1 MKAEGLRRFS
11 IPYMWLMAAF
21 GVPIFFISAAHMPF
35 GELDW
40 KFLLLAAITT
50 FLGSHVGIEI
60 PHIGG
65 RITVADTLIFLT
77 MLCYG
82 GEAAIILA
90 TCETLFSSLRICKRP
105 LLVLFNTSMMACS
118 TFVTVRVIGMFFAP
132 VFTLRYGESN
142 VFILAV
148 SLMALVQYV
157 ANSGLVAVGAAL
169 KTDQPIWETWKKY
182 YLWTSITYLAGAS
195 VAAVIARAGD
205 SIGIFGIVATAPI
218 VAIVYFTYRTYLK
231 NIKTAE
237 AQAQQARNHV
247 EELNRFIVQQQ
258 RIQEQF
264 SQVEK
269 LSALGQLASGVA
281 HDFNNSLASIL
292 GRAELMMKHS
302 EDPKVNRGLEIIAKS
317 ARDGAKTVKRIQDF
331 ARQRSEHDFELVDID
346 QMLLDVSE
354 ITRPRWRDGAEAK
367 NITIQLELSNHS
379 NVKVNGDV
387 SELRDVLVNVIFN
400 AVHAMPMGGRLT
412 LSAEAIEDQVIL
424 SVADTGIGMSPEV
437 RSRVFDPFFT
447 TKGVEGMG
455 LGLASGYGVISRHQ
469 GTFEVESELGV
480 GSTFR
485 IKLPVAETKA
495 GSHNNSISSVPG
507 KDVRRSNM
515 VRILVVDDEEDVRN
529 LLREILEDAGCEA
542 VTAGHG
548 YDGLRMFDEGTFDA
562 VFTDLGMPGMSGWE
576 LARAIRQR
584 NSKVP
589 MAIITGWGEA
599 VSATERENAQV
610 EWVLSKP
617 FAMAQIADIAHE
629 VSRRREETMTTRG
642 RLTLV
647 A

>member
-1 MKAEGLRRFS
+1 
-11 IPYMWLMAAF
+11 MWLMAAF
-21 GVPIFFISAAHMPF
+21 GVPIFVYSANHLPV
-35 GELDW
+35 GQLDW
-40 KFLLLAAITT
+40 KFLLLAGITT
-50 FLGSHVGIEI
+50 FLGSQVGIEI
-60 PHIGG
+60 PRIGG

-90 TCETLFSSLRICKRP
+90 TFETLFSSLRICKRP
-105 LLVLFNTSMMACS
+105 LLILFNTSMMACS

-132 VFTLRYGESN
+132 IFTLRYGESN
-142 VFILAV
+142 IYILAV
-148 SLMALVQYV
+148 SAMALAQYV

-169 KTDQPIWETWKKY
+169 KTDQPIWQTWKKY

-195 VAAVIARAGD
+195 VAAVIARAAD
-205 SIGIFGIVATAPI
+205 SIGIFGIAATAPI

-237 AQAQQARNHV
+237 TQAEQARNHV
-247 EELNRFIVQQQ
+247 EELNSYIAQQQ

-302 EDPKVNRGLEIIAKS
+302 EDPKVKRGLEIIAKS

-331 ARQRSEHDFELVDID
+331 ARQRSEHDFELVDVD

-367 NITIQLELSNHS
+367 NIHIQLELKNHS
-379 NVKVNGDV
+379 NAQVSGDV
-387 SELRDVLVNVIFN
+387 SELRDVLVNIIFN
-400 AVHAMPMGGRLT
+400 AVHAMPMGGNLT
-412 LSAEAIEDQVIL
+412 LSAEAVDDEVII
-424 SVADTGIGMSPEV
+424 SVIDTGVGMPAEV

-455 LGLASGYGVISRHQ
+455 LGLAVGYGVISRHQ
-469 GTFEVESELGV
+469 GTFEVESELGK
-480 GSTFR
+480 GSKFH
-485 IKLPVAETKA
+485 IKLPVAAANA
-495 GSHNNSISSVPG
+495 GSHNNSRSSVPG

-515 VRILVVDDEEDVRN
+515 VRILVVDDEEGVRN
-529 LLREILEDAGCEA
+529 LLGEILEDAGCEA
-542 VTAGHG
+542 VTAAHA
-548 YDGLRMFDEGTFDA
+548 YDGLRMFDEGRFDA

-589 MAIITGWGEA
+589 LAIITGWGEA
-599 VSATERENAQV
+599 VTSSEREVAQV
-610 EWVLSKP
+610 DWVVSKP
-617 FAMAQIADIAHE
+617 FSMSQIGDIALE
-629 VSRRREETMTTRG
+629 ISRRREATTRPES